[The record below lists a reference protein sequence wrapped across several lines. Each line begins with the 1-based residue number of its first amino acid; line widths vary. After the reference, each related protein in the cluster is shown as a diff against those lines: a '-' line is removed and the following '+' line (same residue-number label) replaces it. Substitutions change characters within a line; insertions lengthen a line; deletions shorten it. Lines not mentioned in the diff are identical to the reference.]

1 VATEWVTFDCYGTL
15 IDWRDGITAA
25 FRHHVPASAGTA
37 PEALLEVYAEQEARA
52 ESGPW
57 HPYREILRRT
67 AEAVCAHFGWSTPEG
82 DGHGAGFLADSL
94 ATWVPFPEV
103 NAALG
108 KLAEAGL
115 KLAVLSNVDD
125 DLMRASLDHM
135 PVAFNRV
142 VTAQRIHSYKPAPA
156 HFEQALGWVGGEAA
170 RIVHVA
176 QSHYHDVV
184 PAMALGIPTVW
195 VNRLAQLPAVPPAPT
210 TEVRDLTEAADWVLA
225 HRG

>member
-15 IDWRDGITAA
+15 IDWRAGITAA
-25 FRHHVPASAGTA
+25 FRHHVPDSAGTA
-37 PEALLEVYAEQEARA
+37 PEALLEVYGEQEARA

-57 HPYREILRRT
+57 RPYREVLGRT
-67 AEAVCAHFGWSTPEG
+67 AEAVCAHFGWPTAAG
-82 DGHGAGFLADSL
+82 DGGFLADSL

-103 NAALG
+103 NGALG
-108 KLAEAGL
+108 RLAEAGL
-115 KLAVLSNVDD
+115 KLAILSNVDD
-125 DLMRASLDHM
+125 DLMRASLDHIE
-135 PVAFNRV
+135 VAFNRV
-142 VTAQRIHSYKPAPA
+142 VTAQRIRSYKPAPA

-184 PAMALGIPTVW
+184 PARALGIPTVW
-195 VNRLAQLPAVPPAPT
+195 VNRLAELPSVPPAPT
-210 TEVRDLTEAADWVLA
+210 AEVRDLDQAADWVLA